1 MDLSKKLKRIQPSAT
16 LAITAQAKA
25 LKAKGENVI
34 SFSAGEPDFDTPDFV
49 KQAAK
54 DALDKG
60 MTKYT
65 DAAGTP
71 VLRRAI
77 AARYKSF
84 YGLDYTEDQI
94 VVSNGAKHSLTNTFQ
109 AILNPGEE
117 VIIPS
122 PFWLSYPVIV
132 EMADGIPVFVEAD
145 EAANFKVSAAQIE
158 AAISDKT
165 KAIII
170 NSPSNPCGSVY
181 TFEEMKAIA
190 EVCKKHQIFIVS
202 DEIYDELVYEGEPVS
217 PAQVDEETKALTI
230 VVNGM
235 SKAYAMT
242 GWRIGYIACDAA
254 IAKTVK
260 AFQSHTTSNPNTM
273 AQHASAVALTT
284 ENTSVAEM
292 KKAFDARRET
302 LVSLINA
309 TDLLSC
315 HTPSGAFY
323 LLMNITKTFGKSLN
337 GETINS
343 SLDFAR
349 ILLDSKKVAVVPGSA
364 FGAEGFVRM
373 SYADSI
379 ANITEGIQRIDAF
392 THELV

>member
-1 MDLSKKLKRIQPSAT
+1 MELSKKLKKIQPSAT

-54 DALDKG
+54 EALDAG

-65 DAAGTP
+65 DAAGMP
-71 VLRRAI
+71 GLRRAI

-84 YGLDYTEDQI
+84 YGLEYAEDQI
-94 VVSNGAKHSLTNTFQ
+94 VVSNGAKHSLTNVFQ
-109 AILNPGEE
+109 AILNPGDE

-122 PFWLSYPVIV
+122 PYWLSYPVIV
-132 EMADGIPVFVEAD
+132 EMADGVPVFVEAN
-145 EAANFKVSAAQIE
+145 EADNFKVSAGQIE
-158 AAISDKT
+158 AAVTEKT
-165 KAIII
+165 KALII

-181 TFEEMKAIA
+181 TLDELKAIA

-202 DEIYDELVYEGEPVS
+202 DEIYDELVYEGVPAS
-217 PAQVDEETKALTI
+217 PAQADAETKALTI

-254 IAKTVK
+254 IAKIVK

-273 AQHASAVALTT
+273 AQYASEKALTT
-284 ENTSVAEM
+284 ENTTVAEM
-292 KKAFDARRET
+292 KQAFDKRRQA
-302 LVSLINA
+302 LVDLINKI
-309 TDLLSC
+309 DMLSC

-323 LLMNITKTFGKSLN
+323 LLMNITKTFGKSYN
-337 GETINS
+337 GETITS

-379 ANITEGIQRIDAF
+379 ANITEGIKRIDTF
-392 THELV
+392 THELK